1 MKLKKCHIFTALC
14 LFRVEEDMET
24 KTRIQERNYEA
35 GRDLITEETAATHR
49 VKFSIYVY
57 YAKSV
62 GGPLSITGIVFYA
75 LFQVHLHKL

>member
-1 MKLKKCHIFTALC
+1 
-14 LFRVEEDMET
+14 MET
-24 KTRIQERNYEA
+24 KTKIQERNYEA